1 MISEIENLNHVS
13 FFWLF
18 NLVPEI
24 VLNELMCLMIYKL
37 KDRFEILSIMRIQ
50 MFEPYNVFVLYE
62 NVKC

>member
-13 FFWLF
+13 FIWLF

-37 KDRFEILSIMRIQ
+37 KDRFEILLIMRIQ